1 MKNLKLF
8 GLLTI
13 VALFFFAPQAQAIN
27 TADRAPLETAISHQK
42 LTKKELRQQK
52 RMEKRLKK
60 MQKKGIDFSDPVD
73 KWLWFAIFGWGAGI
87 ILYVIA
93 SILFVGALYTTGGFG
108 IGTLLYYLSY
118 AASLFGS
125 IAFVI
130 WLVKKFS

>member
-13 VALFFFAPQAQAIN
+13 VALFFFTPQAQAIN
-27 TADRAPLETAISHQK
+27 TADRAPLEAAISHQK

-73 KWLWFAIFGWGAGI
+73 KWMWYWIFGWGTALLLSIIGTFVFAGTYT
-87 ILYVIA
+87 L
-93 SILFVGALYTTGGFG
+93 GAGFG
-108 IGTLLYYLSY
+108 IGGILFLLSSL
-118 AASLFGS
+118 AGLFGS
-125 IAFVI
+125 VSLVI
-130 WLVKKFS
+130 WLIKKFG